1 MAKDVLIESVNENL
15 RDTHTTPQKD
25 SAEAKKMGEGAHIK
39 ALERKTEKKNN
50 WMPHKSTLD
59 ETEMSSSTLEKVNRA
74 GCLTTEP
81 IPNEAEETKPQVT

>member
-1 MAKDVLIESVNENL
+1 MIESVNKDL

-50 WMPHKSTLD
+50 GMPH
-59 ETEMSSSTLEKVNRA
+59 N
-74 GCLTTEP
+74 P
-81 IPNEAEETKPQVT
+81 P